1 MLNSMK
7 IQENISLKD
16 FSTMR
21 LGGLANYLTEVNSEE
36 DLLAVI
42 QFARQ
47 KNTPIKVLGGGSNV
61 IFTDDGFSGI
71 VIINQI
77 KGFEIESDGDDYIV
91 EIGSGE
97 IWDDCV
103 AKTVELGLTGIEAL
117 SLIPGTAGGTP
128 VQNVGAYG
136 QEIKDTLVNVRAYD
150 LQTNTWVTIDN
161 SDCEF
166 AYRKSIFNS
175 SQRNRYIITKIRLK
189 LSKSYP
195 RKPFYKSVQEYFD
208 EHGIDTPTPTGLRN
222 AVIAIRSAK
231 LPDPK
236 ILANS
241 GSFFHNPVIARQ
253 QFDSL
258 AANYP
263 DIPHYSQAE
272 NVKIPAAW
280 LIEQVGLKNHRDPSG
295 LATYDKQPLVIVN
308 YSAQSENDL
317 VNFKKMIID
326 KVFEKFK
333 IKLEQEPETVY
344 NLL

>member
-1 MLNSMK
+1 MK
-7 IQENISLKD
+7 IQENIALKD

-21 LGGLANYLTEVNSEE
+21 LGGLADYLAVINSEE
-36 DLLAVI
+36 DLLTVI

-47 KNTPIKVLGGGSNV
+47 KSLPIKVLGGGSNV
-61 IFTDDGFSGI
+61 IFTDDGFAGL
-71 VIINQI
+71 VVINQI
-77 KGFEIESDGDDYIV
+77 KRFEVESEENGYVV

-97 IWDDCV
+97 IWDTCV
-103 AKTVELGLTGIEAL
+103 AKTVGLGLTGIEAL

-136 QEIKDTLVNVRAYD
+136 QEIKDTLVNLRAYD
-150 LQTNTWVTIDN
+150 LQSNTWATINN
-161 SDCEF
+161 SNCKF

-189 LSKSYP
+189 LSKSNP

-208 EHGIDTPTPTGLRN
+208 EHRIDTPTPTDLRN

-241 GSFFHNPVIARQ
+241 GSFFHNPVITRQ

-258 AANYP
+258 TVKYP
-263 DIPHYSQAE
+263 DIPHYTHE
-272 NVKIPAAW
+272 DKVKIPAAW
-280 LIEQVGLKNHRDPSG
+280 LIEQAGLKNCQDPSG

-308 YSAQSENDL
+308 YSARSENDL
-317 VNFKKMIID
+317 TNFKNMIID

-333 IKLEQEPETVY
+333 IKLEQEPETVHKTDG
-344 NLL
+344 